1 MNLYTNKS
9 KRTPTYQQQ
18 EDLGQ
23 ENHDVVGNSPRT
35 DSLHFL
41 LEQQRAKLNTFLTP
55 IAFPQEEP
63 HTIVAL
69 LGKAHTPKFDSI
81 LWKPPLN
88 SMLHMWKRLILIST
102 SKCFY
107 SWRQSIRS
115 HSNQTPISQYTVE
128 QWEEVASLRE
138 TKIVKLKTLIR
149 CMEEKKKMSAAN
161 RLACAANQYR
171 DQCLM
176 DAWVRMPRRYALNA
190 CAG

>member
-9 KRTPTYQQQ
+9 ERTY
-18 EDLGQ
+18 LGQ
-23 ENHDVVGNSPRT
+23 ENHDVVGNSPST

-55 IAFPQEEP
+55 IAFPEEEQ
-63 HTIVAL
+63 HTNVAL
-69 LGKAHTPKFDSI
+69 LGNAHMSKFDSI
-81 LWKPPLN
+81 LWKPALN
-88 SMLHMWKRLILIST
+88 SMLHMWKRLILISN

-115 HSNQTPISQYTVE
+115 HSNQTPTSQYTVE

-138 TKIVKLKTLIR
+138 IKIIKLNTLIR
-149 CMEEKKKMSAAN
+149 SMEEKKKMSAAN
-161 RLACAANQYR
+161 RLACTANQYR

-176 DAWVRMPRRYALNA
+176 DAWVRMPRRYTLNVR
-190 CAG
+190 AG